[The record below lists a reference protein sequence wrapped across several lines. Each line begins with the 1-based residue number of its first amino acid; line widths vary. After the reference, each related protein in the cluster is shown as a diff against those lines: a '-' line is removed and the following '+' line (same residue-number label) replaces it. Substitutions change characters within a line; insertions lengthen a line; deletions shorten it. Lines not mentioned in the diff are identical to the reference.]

1 MPMSVGALALRNTSQ
16 GRTTQLL
23 PRPAEGAM
31 DWGYKAVLTAV
42 TVAAVLMAAQVFGRR
57 LAGMLAGL
65 PVITAPALLWLA
77 QSQGAAFAAQT
88 AVGSVA
94 ACGAAAVF
102 ALAYERLA
110 RRLTALATLAGS
122 LAIGGLAALALS
134 TVAWQAGLAAICAAL
149 GCVVAWA
156 ALPRPVSTAPAGR
169 RLRGEVWLVAAAAG
183 AVCALI
189 GAWSTQLGP
198 YWSGLLASLPIVS
211 ACALVHQQLTAP
223 ADELRRLLRG
233 YIGGLAGKAVFG
245 LLFAALVGP
254 LPAAAAV
261 LLAAGLTAAL
271 TLALTL
277 TVTRLAPQPRLR
289 AAAVL

>member
-1 MPMSVGALALRNTSQ
+1 
-16 GRTTQLL
+16 
-23 PRPAEGAM
+23 M

-57 LAGMLAGL
+57 LAGLLAGL
-65 PVITAPALLWLA
+65 PIITAPALLWLA
-77 QSQGAAFAAQT
+77 QSQGTAFAAQT

-110 RRLTALATLAGS
+110 RRLTPLATLAGS
-122 LAIGGLAALALS
+122 LAIGGLAAGALS
-134 TVAWQAGLAAICAAL
+134 GIGAQAGWAALCAAL
-149 GCVVAWA
+149 GCAIAWA
-156 ALPRPVSTAPAGR
+156 GLPQPVRAAPAGR
-169 RLRGEVWLVAAAAG
+169 RLRGELWLVAVAAG
-183 AVCALI
+183 AVCALV

-211 ACALVHQQLTAP
+211 ACALVHQQVTAP

-233 YIGGLAGKAVFG
+233 YVGGLAGKAVFG

-254 LPAAAAV
+254 VPAAAAL
-261 LLAAGLTAAL
+261 LLAAALTAV
-271 TLALTL
+271 LAVAVLGL
-277 TVTRLAPQPRLR
+277 VTRSRLR
-289 AAAVL
+289 ASAVL